1 MGWRRLE
8 EPETTRRSPRPWRT
22 TLSDTSAEDEAAY
35 RDITTPPMLA
45 SDGVTIL
52 IPLRGQTED
61 GVYYDGTTKVVPGD
75 PRYDEL
81 LPLARTNPA
90 PAPSAQGR
98 PFDPDTRYMLRRAA
112 GLE

>member
-1 MGWRRLE
+1 MN
-8 EPETTRRSPRPWRT
+8 
-22 TLSDTSAEDEAAY
+22 DNSAEEEDAY
-35 RDITTPPMLA
+35 TDTTTPPMLA

-52 IPLRGQTED
+52 VPLRGRTED
-61 GVYYDGTTKVVPGD
+61 GVYYDGATKVVPGD

-81 LPLARTNPA
+81 LPLARSNPA

-98 PFDPDTRYMLRRAA
+98 PVDPDTRSMLRRAA